1 MEPENEGLEDYFPF
15 QTGDCQVPPVDFA
28 GISPKP
34 HPVFLRRL
42 QNFLAEI
49 GRNPQRLV
57 PWFPNVQRG
66 EDFNLFLFDNVLLE
80 SVLAD

>member
-1 MEPENEGLEDYFPF
+1 MESENQGLEDDFPF
-15 QTGDCQVPPVDFA
+15 QTGDCQVPAVDFP
-28 GISPKP
+28 GYNPN
-34 HPVFLRRL
+34 PVRFFLRRL

>member
-1 MEPENEGLEDYFPF
+1 MKVWKMIFLFKQVIVRF
-15 QTGDCQVPPVDFA
+15 QPLIFQGF
-28 GISPKP
+28 SPKP
-34 HPVFLRRL
+34 RPVFLRRL

-66 EDFNLFLFDNVLLE
+66 EDLNLFLFDNVLLE